1 MLLKF
6 FHPPVIVILLF
17 LSGCRPATASQPVV
31 QKTSASPARTLTV
44 FAAASLAEAFGE
56 IGQQFESANPGVRVA
71 FNFAGSAQLAQQLSQ
86 GAPAD
91 VFASAD
97 LQKMEI
103 VAGARRVSGDAQQI
117 FVRNRLVVIY
127 PKGNPGKLQ
136 TLQDLAKPGLR
147 LVLAAKE
154 VPVGKYALDFLDKAD
169 QEPSFGKSYQE
180 NVLKNVASYE
190 ENVKAVFSKVALGEA
205 DAGIV
210 YTSDISKANRDKVG
224 SLEIPD
230 ALNVIAE
237 YAIAPL
243 RDSPNPDLARAF
255 VALVVSPDGQK
266 ILKEYG
272 FISLE

>member
-1 MLLKF
+1 MLSRLF
-6 FHPPVIVILLF
+6 RLLTALMF
-17 LSGCRPATASQPVV
+17 LLLSSCRPETASQPVN
-31 QKTSASPARTLTV
+31 QKTSAPAADHLTV
-44 FAAASLAEAFGE
+44 FAAASLTEAFGE
-56 IGQQFESANPGVRVA
+56 IGRQFEAANPGVKVI

-97 LQKMEI
+97 MQNMEM
-103 VAGARRVSGDAQQI
+103 VAEARRVSGDAQQV
-117 FVRNRLVVIY
+117 FVRNRLAVIY
-127 PKGNPGKLQ
+127 PKGNPGKIQ

-154 VPVGKYALDFLDKAD
+154 VPVGKYALDFLGKAS
-169 QEPSFGKSYQE
+169 QEASFGKSYQE

-210 YTSDISKANRDKVG
+210 YTSDIAKANRDKVG
-224 SLEIPD
+224 SLDIPD

-243 RDSPNPDLARAF
+243 RDSANPDLARLF
-255 VALVVSPDGQK
+255 VAFVVSPDGQN
-266 ILKEYG
+266 ILKENG